1 MESGNGTGDGIGTGT
16 GMTRIGM
23 TGIGEMA
30 SERVFWRSKGLS
42 ISRKVLWVLWESVL
56 RESEKRKCGCM
67 GIYLFR

>member
-1 MESGNGTGDGIGTGT
+1 
-16 GMTRIGM
+16 MTRIGM